1 MSREPTDRQLELVRL
16 IHEYC
21 TQHGYPPSKREL
33 AVLLSLQST
42 NGVSD
47 MLRAAQ
53 KKGLLDLT
61 PNIARGISLTLVGRK
76 AIGVAQ

>member
-1 MSREPTDRQLELVRL
+1 MSRAPTDRQLELVRI

-21 TQHGYPPSKREL
+21 TKHGYPPSKQEL
-33 AVLLSLQST
+33 ATLLSLQST

-61 PNIARGISLTLVGRK
+61 PNIARGITLTHTGRQ
-76 AIGVAQ
+76 AIGVAS

>member
-16 IHEYC
+16 IYNYC

-33 AVLLSLQST
+33 ANLLSLRST

-47 MLRAAQ
+47 MLLAAQ
-53 KKGLLDLT
+53 KKGLLELT
-61 PNIARGISLTLVGRK
+61 PFISRGISLTVLGRRS
-76 AIGVAQ
+76 IGVEQ

>member
-16 IHEYC
+16 IHTYC

-33 AVLLSLQST
+33 AVLLSLKST

-47 MLRAAQ
+47 MLLAAQ
-53 KKGLLDLT
+53 KKGLLDIT
-61 PNIARGISLTLVGRK
+61 PFISRGISLTVLGRQS
-76 AIGVAQ
+76 IGVE